1 MLVGPGTCS
10 DKVSLG
16 MCYQPVL
23 NVNNLIVVVWVD
35 TMSGCAPEYN
45 FCALLPI
52 QVEWRLDHIIGTSM
66 SVKYNFFFMV
76 VHTFI
81 WYMCY
86 MCYALIEHTHYAIW

>member
-66 SVKYNFFFMV
+66 SVKYKFMV

-81 WYMCY
+81 PY
-86 MCYALIEHTHYAIW
+86 MCYALIEGTH